1 MTSRLS
7 FAQGGTCLPT
17 SPVPRADS
25 QIIKP
30 AELSTTSLH
39 AKRPPRV
46 KTPLLGPRSSIAKAQ
61 DPFYITR
68 TNPIDHALNP
78 NFVLS
83 FLNPLGRIKK
93 RQETGLTRRTQRK
106 VDKMVKRA
114 RGMGVIPIFTN
125 VGSADGMGK
134 RRL

>member
-1 MTSRLS
+1 MR
-7 FAQGGTCLPT
+7 
-17 SPVPRADS
+17 
-25 QIIKP
+25 P
-30 AELSTTSLH
+30 A
-39 AKRPPRV
+39 
-46 KTPLLGPRSSIAKAQ
+46 LLGPRQSVAKAQ

-83 FLNPLGRIKK
+83 FVNPLGRIKK
-93 RQETGLTRRTQRK
+93 RQETGLMRRTQRK

-114 RGMGVIPIFTN
+114 RGMGVIPVFTN
-125 VGSADGMGK
+125 VGSADGIGR